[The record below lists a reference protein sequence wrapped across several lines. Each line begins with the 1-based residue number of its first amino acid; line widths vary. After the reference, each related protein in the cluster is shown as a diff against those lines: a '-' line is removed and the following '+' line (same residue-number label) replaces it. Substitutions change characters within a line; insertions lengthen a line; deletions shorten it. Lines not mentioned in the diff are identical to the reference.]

1 VNRWARGEH
10 IGSLPPVV
18 SDRPHLRR
26 AIAHLAAI
34 DRPSASPG
42 EREAAQWIA
51 AQLAEFGCTVRIEEE
66 RAHGGYWFPLGVPN
80 ALAGVAGLLAR
91 RGGRRARA
99 LAAAIGAVAAAAIW
113 DDVGGGK
120 LWFRRRLLPSR
131 PTWNVVAET
140 GDRDAEHTLVLV
152 AHHDAAHWGLLFH
165 PGVLPFVDRHA
176 PGLLERTDT
185 SPPLMAPVIAGP
197 LMVALG
203 ALARRRGL
211 VTTGSVF
218 ALGSAATFAEIG
230 ARGAVPGA
238 NDNLTGVATLLG
250 LATELAE
257 RPLHGLR
264 VLLVSTG
271 SEEAFMEGMQA
282 FARRH
287 FASLP
292 RDRTH
297 VVCVDTV
304 GSPHLALIEGE
315 GMLRMREYPE
325 DFKQLVAACAD
336 EQGVELRRGLRFRN
350 ATDGLIA
357 LRAGYPAVA
366 IGSVTALKVP
376 ANYHWPTDTAENVDH
391 GTVGDAVTLC
401 DAIAR
406 RLAETYAPVASGP
419 SSVRA

>member
-1 VNRWARGEH
+1 V
-10 IGSLPPVV
+10 P
-18 SDRPHLRR
+18 DRAHLRQ

-42 EREAAQWIA
+42 EREAAEWIA
-51 AQLAEFGCTVRIEEE
+51 AQLAEFGCTVQIEEE

-80 ALAGVAGLLAR
+80 ALAGAAGLLAR
-91 RGGRRARA
+91 QGGRRGRA
-99 LAAAIGAVAAAAIW
+99 LAAALGAFAAAAIW
-113 DDVGGGK
+113 DDVGGGR
-120 LWFRRRLLPSR
+120 LWFRRRFLPSR
-131 PTWNVVAET
+131 PTWNVVAQT
-140 GDRDAEHTLVLV
+140 GDARAERTLVFV

-197 LMVALG
+197 ALVALG
-203 ALARRRGL
+203 ALTGRRGGL
-211 VTTGSVF
+211 TAGSVL

-238 NDNLTGVATLLG
+238 NDNLTGVATLIG

-257 RPLHGLR
+257 RPVEGLR
-264 VLLVSTG
+264 VLLLSTG
-271 SEEAFMEGMQA
+271 SEEGFMEGMQA

-287 FASLP
+287 FPSLP
-292 RDRTH
+292 PARTH

-304 GSPHLALIEGE
+304 GSPRLALIEGE
-315 GMLRMREYPE
+315 GMLRMREYPD
-325 DFKQLVAACAD
+325 DFKALVADCAR
-336 EQGVELRRGLRFRN
+336 ESGVELRRGLRFRN

-357 LRAGYPAVA
+357 LRAGYPSAT
-366 IGSVTALKVP
+366 IGSVTELKVP

-391 GTVGDAVTLC
+391 DSVSDAVTLC
-401 DAIAR
+401 TAIAR
-406 RLAETYAPVASGP
+406 RVAATYASASPG
-419 SSVRA
+419 SSNVRA

>member
-1 VNRWARGEH
+1 MA
-10 IGSLPPVV
+10 
-18 SDRPHLRR
+18 DRTHLRQ

-51 AQLAEFGCTVRIEEE
+51 AQLAEFGCDVRIEEE

-80 ALAGVAGLLAR
+80 ALAGAAGLLAR
-91 RGGRRARA
+91 RAVPRAGGRA
-99 LAAAIGAVAAAAIW
+99 LAAALGALAAAAIW

-120 LWFRRRLLPSR
+120 LWFRRRFLPSR

-140 GDRDAEHTLVLV
+140 GDRQAERTLVFV

-165 PGVLPFVDRHA
+165 PGVLPLVDRLF
-176 PGLLERTDT
+176 PGLLARTNT

-197 LMVALG
+197 LLIALG
-203 ALARRRGL
+203 ALTGRRRAL
-211 VTTGSVF
+211 ACGSAF

-257 RPLHGLR
+257 EPLEGLR

-271 SEEAFMEGMQA
+271 SEESFMEGMQA

-287 FASLP
+287 FAALP
-292 RDRTH
+292 PERTH

-304 GSPHLALIEGE
+304 GSPQLTLIEGE
-315 GMLRMREYPE
+315 GMLRMRDYPD
-325 DFKQLVAACAD
+325 DFKTLVAACAQ
-336 EQGVELRRGLRFRN
+336 ESGVELGRGLRFRN

-357 LRAGYPAVA
+357 LRAGYPTAA
-366 IGSVTALKVP
+366 IGSVTELKVP

-391 GTVGDAVTLC
+391 DRVSDAVTLC
-401 DAIAR
+401 TAIAR
-406 RLAETYAPVASGP
+406 RLAQRYAPASPGS

>member
-1 VNRWARGEH
+1 VA
-10 IGSLPPVV
+10 
-18 SDRPHLRR
+18 DRTHLRQ

-42 EREAAQWIA
+42 EHEAAQWIA
-51 AQLAEFGCTVRIEEE
+51 AQLAEFGCDVRVEQE

-80 ALAGVAGLLAR
+80 ALAGAAGLLAR
-91 RGGRRARA
+91 RGGRRRRA
-99 LAAAIGAVAAAAIW
+99 LAAAVGAFAAAAIW

-120 LWFRRRLLPSR
+120 LWFRRRFLPSR
-131 PTWNVVAET
+131 RTWNVVAET
-140 GDRDAEHTLVLV
+140 GDRSAERTLVFV

-165 PGVLPFVDRHA
+165 PGVLPLVDRLF
-176 PGLLERTDT
+176 PGLLARTNT

-197 LMVALG
+197 LLVALG
-203 ALARRRGL
+203 ALTGRRRALSWGA
-211 VTTGSVF
+211 SF

-238 NDNLTGVATLLG
+238 NDNLTGVATLIG

-257 RPLHGLR
+257 QPLEGLR

-271 SEEAFMEGMQA
+271 AEEGFMEGMQA

-287 FASLP
+287 FPSLP
-292 RDRTH
+292 PNRTH

-304 GSPHLALIEGE
+304 GSPQLTLIEGE
-315 GMLRMREYPE
+315 GMLRMREYPD
-325 DFKQLVAACAD
+325 DFKALVSECARAS
-336 EQGVELRRGLRFRN
+336 GIELGRGLRFRN

-357 LRAGYPAVA
+357 LRAGYPTAA
-366 IGSVTALKVP
+366 IGSVTRLKVP
-376 ANYHWPTDTAENVDH
+376 ANYHWPTDTAENVNHD
-391 GTVGDAVTLC
+391 TVDGAVTLC
-401 DAIAR
+401 TAIAR
-406 RLAETYAPVASGP
+406 RLAASYASAAPGA

>member
-1 VNRWARGEH
+1 M
-10 IGSLPPVV
+10 P
-18 SDRPHLRR
+18 DRTHLRQ

-51 AQLAEFGCTVRIEEE
+51 AQLAEFGCSVRVEEE

-80 ALAGVAGLLAR
+80 ALAGAAGLLAR
-91 RGGRRARA
+91 RGGGRARA
-99 LAAAIGAVAAAAIW
+99 LAAAVGAFAAAAIW

-120 LWFRRRLLPSR
+120 LWFRRRFLPSR

-140 GDRDAEHTLVLV
+140 GDPGADRTLVFV

-165 PGVLPFVDRHA
+165 PGVLPLVDRLF
-176 PGLLERTDT
+176 PGLLQRTNT

-197 LMVALG
+197 LLVALG
-203 ALARRRGL
+203 AFAGRRRPL
-211 VTTGSVF
+211 TTGTVL

-230 ARGAVPGA
+230 ARDAVPGA

-257 RPLHGLR
+257 QPLEGLR

-271 SEEAFMEGMQA
+271 SEEGFMEGMQA

-287 FASLP
+287 FRSLP
-292 RDRTH
+292 PERTH

-304 GSPHLALIEGE
+304 GSPQLTLIEGE
-315 GMLRMREYPE
+315 GMLRMRDYPD
-325 DFKQLVAACAD
+325 DFKALVSESAREC
-336 EQGVELRRGLRFRN
+336 GVELGRGLRFRN

-357 LRAGYPAVA
+357 LRAGYPTVA
-366 IGSVTALKVP
+366 IGSVTELKVP
-376 ANYHWPTDTAENVDH
+376 SNYHWPTDTAEHVDH
-391 GTVGDAVTLC
+391 DRVSDAVTLC
-401 DAIAR
+401 TALAR
-406 RLAETYAPVASGP
+406 RLAGSYASAASDA
-419 SSVRA
+419 SNARA

>member
-1 VNRWARGEH
+1 M
-10 IGSLPPVV
+10 P
-18 SDRPHLRR
+18 DRTHLRQ

-42 EREAAQWIA
+42 EREAAEWIA
-51 AQLAEFGCTVRIEEE
+51 AQLSEFGCTVRIEEE

-80 ALAGVAGLLAR
+80 ALAGAAGLLAR
-91 RGGRRARA
+91 RGGRRGRA
-99 LAAAIGAVAAAAIW
+99 LAAALGVVAGAAIW
-113 DDVGGGK
+113 DDVGGGS

-140 GDRDAEHTLVLV
+140 GDPRAERTVVFV

-165 PGVLPFVDRHA
+165 PGVLPLVDRLL
-176 PGLLERTDT
+176 PGLLERTNT

-197 LMVALG
+197 LLVALG
-203 ALARRRGL
+203 ALAGKRRAL
-211 VTTGSVF
+211 TAGSVL

-230 ARGAVPGA
+230 ARDAVPGA
-238 NDNLTGVATLLG
+238 NDNLTGVATLIG

-257 RPLHGLR
+257 RPVEGLR

-271 SEEAFMEGMQA
+271 SEESFMEGMQA

-287 FASLP
+287 FHQLP
-292 RDRTH
+292 PERTH

-304 GSPHLALIEGE
+304 GSPHLTLIEGE
-315 GMLRMREYPE
+315 GMLRMRDYPD
-325 DFKQLVAACAD
+325 DFKDLVEDCAR
-336 EQGVELRRGLRFRN
+336 ETGVELWRGLRLRN

-357 LRAGYPAVA
+357 LRAGYPTAA
-366 IGSVTALKVP
+366 LGSVTRLKVP
-376 ANYHWPTDTAENVDH
+376 ANYHWPSDTAENVDH
-391 GTVGDAVTLC
+391 DTVGDAVTLC
-401 DAIAR
+401 GAIAR
-406 RLAETYAPVASGP
+406 RLAAVYAPAASGS

>member
-1 VNRWARGEH
+1 MA
-10 IGSLPPVV
+10 
-18 SDRPHLRR
+18 DRAHLRR

-42 EREAAQWIA
+42 EREAAEWIA
-51 AQLAEFGCTVRIEEE
+51 AQLAEFGCDVRIEEE

-80 ALAGVAGLLAR
+80 ALAGAAGLLAR
-91 RGGRRARA
+91 RGGRRNRA
-99 LAAAIGAVAAAAIW
+99 LAAAVGAFAAAAIW
-113 DDVGGGK
+113 DDVGGGR
-120 LWFRRRLLPSR
+120 LWFRRGFLPRR

-140 GDRDAEHTLVLV
+140 GDASAERTLVFV

-165 PGVLPFVDRHA
+165 PGVLPLVDRLA
-176 PGLLERTDT
+176 PGLLERSNT

-197 LMVALG
+197 LLVALG
-203 ALARRRGL
+203 ALIGRRRPLTAGTVL
-211 VTTGSVF
+211 

-230 ARGAVPGA
+230 ARDAVPGA
-238 NDNLTGVATLLG
+238 NDNLTGVATLIG

-257 RPLHGLR
+257 QPVEGLR

-271 SEEAFMEGMQA
+271 SEEGFMEGMQA

-287 FASLP
+287 FPQLP

-315 GMLRMREYPE
+315 GMLRMRDYPD
-325 DFKQLVAACAD
+325 DFKDLVEECAD
-336 EQGVELRRGLRFRN
+336 ESGVELWRGLRLRN

-357 LRAGYPAVA
+357 LRAGYPAA
-366 IGSVTALKVP
+366 ALGSVTRLKVP

-391 GTVGDAVTLC
+391 GSVSDAVTLC
-401 DAIAR
+401 TAIAR
-406 RLAETYAPVASGP
+406 RLAARYASAAPGS

>member
-1 VNRWARGEH
+1 V
-10 IGSLPPVV
+10 P
-18 SDRPHLRR
+18 DRRHLRD

-51 AQLAEFGCTVRIEEE
+51 AQLSEFGCAAGVEEE

-80 ALAGVAGLLAR
+80 ALAGLAGLLAR
-91 RGGRRARA
+91 RGGRGERAIA
-99 LAAAIGAVAAAAIW
+99 TLLGAFAAAAIW
-113 DDVGGGK
+113 DDVGGGR
-120 LWFRRRLLPSR
+120 LWFRRRFLPRR

-140 GDRDAEHTLVLV
+140 GDASAARTVVFV

-165 PGVLPFVDRHA
+165 PGVVPLVDRLA

-197 LMVALG
+197 LLVALG
-203 ALARRRGL
+203 ALARSRRVLGVGTVL
-211 VTTGSVF
+211 

-230 ARGAVPGA
+230 ARDAVPGA

-257 RPLHGLR
+257 QPVEGLR

-271 SEEAFMEGMQA
+271 SEEGFMEGMQA
-282 FARRH
+282 FAQRH
-287 FASLP
+287 FPALDP
-292 RDRTH
+292 ARTH

-304 GSPHLALIEGE
+304 GSPELTLIEGE
-315 GMLRMREYPE
+315 GMLRMRDYPE
-325 DFKQLVAACAD
+325 DFKSLVADCAAAS
-336 EQGVELRRGLRFRN
+336 GVHLRRGLRLRN
-350 ATDGLIA
+350 STDGLIA
-357 LRAGYPAVA
+357 LRAGYPTTA
-366 IGSVTALKVP
+366 IGSVTKLKVP

-391 GTVGDAVTLC
+391 GTVSAAVTLC
-401 DAIAR
+401 TAIAR
-406 RLAETYAPVASGP
+406 RLAGSPETATAASG
-419 SSVRA
+419 STSA

>member
-1 VNRWARGEH
+1 M
-10 IGSLPPVV
+10 P
-18 SDRPHLRR
+18 DRIHLRQ

-42 EREAAQWIA
+42 EHEAAQWIA
-51 AQLAEFGCTVRIEEE
+51 AQLAEFGCNVRVEEE

-80 ALAGVAGLLAR
+80 ALAGAAGLLAR
-91 RGGRRARA
+91 RGGVRGRA
-99 LAAAIGAVAAAAIW
+99 LATAVGAFAAAAIW
-113 DDVGGGK
+113 DDVGGGR
-120 LWFRRRLLPSR
+120 LWFRRRFLPSR

-140 GDRDAEHTLVLV
+140 GDLRAERTLVFV

-165 PGVLPFVDRHA
+165 PGVLPLVDRLF
-176 PGLLERTDT
+176 PGLLARTNT

-197 LMVALG
+197 VLIALG
-203 ALARRRGL
+203 ALARRRRPLTAGTVL
-211 VTTGSVF
+211 

-238 NDNLTGVATLLG
+238 NDNLTGVATLIG
-250 LATELAE
+250 LATELAA
-257 RPLHGLR
+257 RPLEGLR

-271 SEEAFMEGMQA
+271 SEEGFMEGMQA

-287 FASLP
+287 FPALP
-292 RDRTH
+292 PERTH

-304 GSPHLALIEGE
+304 GSPHLTLIEGE
-315 GMLRMREYPE
+315 GMLRMRDYPAE
-325 DFKQLVAACAD
+325 FKELVSDCAS
-336 EQGVELRRGLRFRN
+336 ESGVELSRGLRLRN

-357 LRAGYPAVA
+357 LRAGYPTAA
-366 IGSVTALKVP
+366 IGSVTELKVP

-391 GTVGDAVTLC
+391 DTVGDAVTLC
-401 DAIAR
+401 TAIAR
-406 RLAETYAPVASGP
+406 RLGGAYASTASGP

>member
-1 VNRWARGEH
+1 M
-10 IGSLPPVV
+10 P
-18 SDRPHLRR
+18 DRALLRQ

-42 EREAAQWIA
+42 EHEAAQWIA
-51 AQLAEFGCTVRIEEE
+51 AQLAELGCRVRVERE

-80 ALAGVAGLLAR
+80 ALAGATGLLAR
-91 RGGRRARA
+91 RGGRRRRA
-99 LAAAIGAVAAAAIW
+99 LAAAVGAVAAAAIW
-113 DDVGGGK
+113 DDVGGGR
-120 LWFRRRLLPSR
+120 LWFRRRFLPSR
-131 PTWNVVAET
+131 PTWNVVAEA
-140 GDRDAEHTLVLV
+140 GDPSAERTLVFV

-165 PGVLPFVDRHA
+165 PGVLPLVDRIA
-176 PGLLERTDT
+176 PGLLERSNT

-197 LMVALG
+197 LLIALG
-203 ALARRRGL
+203 ALTGRRRAL
-211 VTTGSVF
+211 SWGSAF

-250 LATELAE
+250 LAAELAE
-257 RPLHGLR
+257 RPLGGLR

-271 SEEAFMEGMQA
+271 SEEGFMEGMQA

-287 FASLP
+287 FPSLP
-292 RDRTH
+292 PDRTH

-304 GSPHLALIEGE
+304 GSPKLTLIEGE
-315 GMLRMREYPE
+315 GMLRMRDYPD
-325 DFKQLVAACAD
+325 DFKDLVSDCAR
-336 EQGVELRRGLRFRN
+336 EIGVELGRGLRFRN

-357 LRAGYPAVA
+357 LRAGYPTAA
-366 IGSVTALKVP
+366 IGSVTELKVP

-391 GTVGDAVTLC
+391 ERVEDAVALC
-401 DAIAR
+401 AAIAR
-406 RLAETYAPVASGP
+406 RLAGSYAPAASGS

>member
-1 VNRWARGEH
+1 V
-10 IGSLPPVV
+10 P
-18 SDRPHLRR
+18 DRTHLRQ

-42 EREAAQWIA
+42 EREAAHWIA
-51 AQLAEFGCTVRIEEE
+51 AQLAEFGCDVRIEEE

-80 ALAGVAGLLAR
+80 ALAGAAGLLAR

-99 LAAAIGAVAAAAIW
+99 LAAGVGAFAAAAIW

-120 LWFRRRLLPSR
+120 LWFRRRFLPSR

-140 GDRDAEHTLVLV
+140 GDRSAEQTLVFV

-165 PGVLPFVDRHA
+165 PGVLPLVDRLF
-176 PGLLERTDT
+176 PGLLARTNT

-197 LMVALG
+197 LLVALG
-203 ALARRRGL
+203 ALTRRRRALTAGTVL
-211 VTTGSVF
+211 

-230 ARGAVPGA
+230 ARDAVPGA
-238 NDNLTGVATLLG
+238 NDNLTGVATLIG

-257 RPLHGLR
+257 QPLAGLR

-271 SEEAFMEGMQA
+271 SEEGFMEGMQA

-287 FASLP
+287 FPALP
-292 RDRTH
+292 RERTH

-304 GSPHLALIEGE
+304 GSPQLTLIEGE
-315 GMLRMREYPE
+315 GMLRMREYPD
-325 DFKQLVAACAD
+325 DFKALVSACAQ
-336 EQGVELRRGLRFRN
+336 EHGVELGRGLRFRN

-357 LRAGYPAVA
+357 LRAGYPTVA
-366 IGSVTALKVP
+366 IGSVTELKAP
-376 ANYHWPTDTAENVDH
+376 SNYHWPTDTAENVNHDR
-391 GTVGDAVTLC
+391 VEDAVTLC
-401 DAIAR
+401 GAIAR
-406 RLAETYAPVASGP
+406 RLAARYAPSASGS

>member
-1 VNRWARGEH
+1 VA
-10 IGSLPPVV
+10 
-18 SDRPHLRR
+18 DRTHLRQ

-42 EREAAQWIA
+42 EREAAEWIA
-51 AQLAEFGCTVRIEEE
+51 AQLAEFGCGVRVEQE

-80 ALAGVAGLLAR
+80 ALAGAAGLLAR
-91 RGGRRARA
+91 RGGGPGRA
-99 LAAAIGAVAAAAIW
+99 LAAVVGAFAAAAIW

-120 LWFRRRLLPSR
+120 LWFRRRFLPSR

-140 GDRDAEHTLVLV
+140 GDPSAEHTLVFV

-165 PGVLPFVDRHA
+165 PGVLPLVDRLV
-176 PGLLERTDT
+176 PGLLARTNT

-197 LMVALG
+197 LLIALG
-203 ALARRRGL
+203 ALVRRRRPLAAGIVL
-211 VTTGSVF
+211 

-230 ARGAVPGA
+230 ARDAVPGA
-238 NDNLTGVATLLG
+238 NDNLTGVATLIG

-257 RPLHGLR
+257 QPLEGLR

-271 SEEAFMEGMQA
+271 SEEGFMEGMQA

-287 FASLP
+287 FPAMP

-304 GSPHLALIEGE
+304 GSPQLTLIEGE
-315 GMLRMREYPE
+315 GMLHMREYPD
-325 DFKQLVAACAD
+325 DFKMLVSACAQ
-336 EQGVELRRGLRFRN
+336 ESGVELGRGLRFRN

-357 LRAGYPAVA
+357 LRAGYPTVA
-366 IGSVTALKVP
+366 IGSVTELKVP
-376 ANYHWPTDTAENVDH
+376 SNYHWPTDTADNVDH
-391 GTVGDAVTLC
+391 DRVSDAVTLC
-401 DAIAR
+401 TAIAR
-406 RLAETYAPVASGP
+406 RLASAYASSPSGP